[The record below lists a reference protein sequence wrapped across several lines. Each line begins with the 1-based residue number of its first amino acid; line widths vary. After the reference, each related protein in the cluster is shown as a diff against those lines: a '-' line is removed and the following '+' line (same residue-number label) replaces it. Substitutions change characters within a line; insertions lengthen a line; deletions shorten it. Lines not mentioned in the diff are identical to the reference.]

1 VSNDLSNIE
10 KLVGVGLRHP
20 HFSYVLENKPGV
32 GWFEVHSE
40 NFFQKGG
47 ASPAFLKEIRDNYPL
62 SLHGV
67 GLSLGSAEG
76 LSLTHLEKI
85 KQLIDRYSPFLVS
98 EHISWSTVNGVYL
111 PDLLPVPYTA
121 ETLDILTRNIDQAQ
135 TALGCEVLIENPSSY
150 MEYKTSTYTEVDFL
164 KTLCKRTGTKL
175 LLDIN
180 NIFVSASNHGWD
192 ASSYIKAIPSNI
204 VGEIHL
210 AGHGMTTFDDG
221 SQLRVD
227 THGSHVCDEV
237 WDLFSQAV
245 GQGIRVPTLIEWDAD
260 LPDFEILHNEA
271 KKAEAYL

>member
-1 VSNDLSNIE
+1 MSTHLSNNE
-10 KLVGVGLRHP
+10 ELVGVGLRHP
-20 HFSYVLENKPGV
+20 HFSYVLENKPRV

-47 ASPAFLKEIRDNYPL
+47 PSPAFLKEIREHYPL

-76 LSLTHLEKI
+76 LNLSHLEKI
-85 KQLIDRYSPFLVS
+85 KQLIDCTSPFLVS
-98 EHISWSTVNGVYL
+98 EHLSWSTVSSVFL
-111 PDLLPVPYTA
+111 PDLLPVPYTEEA
-121 ETLDILTRNIDQAQ
+121 LNILSRNIDQAQ
-135 TALGCEVLIENPSSY
+135 TALGREIFIENPSSY
-150 MEYKTSTYTEVDFL
+150 MEYKDSTYTEIDFL
-164 KTLCKRTGTKL
+164 KTLCKKTGTKL

-192 ASSYIKAIPSNI
+192 ATAYIKEIPSEL

-210 AGHGMTTFDDG
+210 AGHAMTTFEDG
-221 SQLRVD
+221 SHLRVD
-227 THGSHVCDEV
+227 THASHVCDEV

-245 GQGIRVPTLIEWDAD
+245 GQGIRVPTLIEWDSD
-260 LPDFEILHNEA
+260 LPDFETLHNEA